1 MAENVVNLQE
11 KDGYKIMGL
20 SIQMFAIIT
29 AIVLGATY
37 MGVLPK
43 GMIGA
48 YPLMMVLGAILDEV
62 GNRLPIVRS
71 YLGGGP
77 IVIIF
82 GSAAL
87 VAFNLIPESAITI
100 MTNFMKGESF
110 LDFYIAALIT
120 GSILGMDRKLL
131 IRASARYLPVILGG
145 VSVSF
150 GLAGLVGIIMGY
162 GAKEA
167 ILYVALP
174 IMGGGMG
181 AGAVPLSQIFGGS
194 LGVDASIV
202 LSKMIPAVALGN
214 AIAIVFA
221 GMLDRIGKGRPS
233 ISGEGKL
240 MVGQEEPDTEK
251 EKNIKISYEF
261 LGIGLLL
268 STSFFVW
275 GAVLAK
281 FIPIH
286 SYALMII
293 SVAIIKAI
301 GILPKRYEI
310 GASQWFRFIMNN
322 LTPTLLIGIGV
333 AYTDLKE
340 VASAISVTYIILVS
354 TTVIGAIIGS
364 GLVGKLLGF
373 YPIEASITGGLCMA
387 NMGGT
392 GDVAVLSASN
402 RMLLMPFA
410 QISSRLGGAFM
421 MIVATALLR
430 FLS

>member
-150 GLAGLVGIIMGY
+150 GLAGLFGIIMVY
-162 GAKEA
+162 GDKEA
-167 ILYVALP
+167 LLVLELTLR
-174 IMGGGMG
+174 GGGERK
-181 AGAVPLSQIFGGS
+181 S
-194 LGVDASIV
+194 
-202 LSKMIPAVALGN
+202 
-214 AIAIVFA
+214 
-221 GMLDRIGKGRPS
+221 
-233 ISGEGKL
+233 
-240 MVGQEEPDTEK
+240 
-251 EKNIKISYEF
+251 
-261 LGIGLLL
+261 
-268 STSFFVW
+268 
-275 GAVLAK
+275 
-281 FIPIH
+281 
-286 SYALMII
+286 
-293 SVAIIKAI
+293 
-301 GILPKRYEI
+301 
-310 GASQWFRFIMNN
+310 
-322 LTPTLLIGIGV
+322 
-333 AYTDLKE
+333 
-340 VASAISVTYIILVS
+340 
-354 TTVIGAIIGS
+354 
-364 GLVGKLLGF
+364 
-373 YPIEASITGGLCMA
+373 
-387 NMGGT
+387 
-392 GDVAVLSASN
+392 
-402 RMLLMPFA
+402 
-410 QISSRLGGAFM
+410 
-421 MIVATALLR
+421 
-430 FLS
+430 